1 MTWLQAHEY
10 MTSAELGRTFQVDH
24 PDDGEFDPLLI
35 NCWRSVKMP
44 LWPDVRKKGIEWRS
58 DSPTRVFGNLT
69 RN

>member
-44 LWPDVRKKGIEWRS
+44 LWPDVRKKGIVRFPNCLHLECLK
-58 DSPTRVFGNLT
+58 T
-69 RN
+69 